1 MFGKKRTIAE
11 VNRSWRNIIILI
23 LFVAIG
29 FMASGLVQLRINEI
43 KKPAP
48 QSIEIQVNDDEEEDQ
63 KPEKIEVVKFKP
75 VKYMK
80 KLLVY

>member
-1 MFGKKRTIAE
+1 MKGEYVIFFDADDLMSPDFIT
-11 VNRSWRNIIILI
+11 S
-23 LFVAIG
+23 
-29 FMASGLVQLRINEI
+29 RINEI